1 MNGEGG
7 DILASK
13 RRIQHIQTATAS
25 ANDPETPN
33 HTVDSIILQSPD
45 PTTTKST
52 TTATTNSATSSSSS
66 GGGGGVDGGGG
77 DTNLSA
83 LTPPPPPTIPTVSST
98 LQHAI
103 STINISKSQFQAEYT
118 ALCDQHNLSAEVQ
131 VATQELLSTFLGSH
145 MSQLV
150 QEYED
155 KNRYIKQQLVICAF
169 CIDIICYIYFYYCIY
184 FIYYTVYMQ
193 PTIHIQYALCVVY
206 VYTSYYYYT
215 HIHMYIGITSS

>member
-1 MNGEGG
+1 MYIHSAFHQHQKKEYEVQLETVSTENKQLQTLIDEMNGEGG
-7 DILASK
+7 DILTSK
-13 RRIQHIQTATAS
+13 RRIQHIQSTSS

-33 HTVDSIILQSPD
+33 HTVDSIILQSPN
-45 PTTTKST
+45 PSTTKTTTT
-52 TTATTNSATSSSSS
+52 TTTNSASSN
-66 GGGGGVDGGGG
+66 GDGVADVG

-83 LTPPPPPTIPTVSST
+83 LTPPPPPTIPTISST

-103 STINISKSQFQAEYT
+103 STINMSKSQFQAEYT

-155 KNRYIKQQLVICAF
+155 KNRYNIQLYTCIQQN
-169 CIDIICYIYFYYCIY
+169 IY
-184 FIYYTVYMQ
+184 
-193 PTIHIQYALCVVY
+193 
-206 VYTSYYYYT
+206 
-215 HIHMYIGITSS
+215 

>member
-1 MNGEGG
+1 MQLETVATENKQLQTLIDEMNGEGG

-13 RRIQHIQTATAS
+13 RRIQHIQSTAAS
-25 ANDPETPN
+25 APETPN

-45 PTTTKST
+45 PTIAKTTV
-52 TTATTNSATSSSSS
+52 TTNSSSSSS
-66 GGGGGVDGGGG
+66 GVDGGVGGEGTG

-103 STINISKSQFQAEYT
+103 STINMSKSQFQAEYT

-155 KNRYIKQQLVICAF
+155 KNRYIKQLYNAIYACLT
-169 CIDIICYIYFYYCIY
+169 YFYCTYTLIV
-184 FIYYTVYMQ
+184 YYVFANLQY
-193 PTIHIQYALCVVY
+193 IQYALCIVC
-206 VYTSYYYYT
+206 
-215 HIHMYIGITSS
+215 IRIPMC

>member
-7 DILASK
+7 DILTSK
-13 RRIQHIQTATAS
+13 RRIQHIQSTSSAAT
-25 ANDPETPN
+25 DPETPN

-45 PTTTKST
+45 PTITKTTTNST
-52 TTATTNSATSSSSS
+52 TTNSTSSGE
-66 GGGGGVDGGGG
+66 GGANVG

-103 STINISKSQFQAEYT
+103 STINMSKSQFQADYT

-155 KNRYIKQQLVICAF
+155 KNRYKKQLL
-169 CIDIICYIYFYYCIY
+169 IY
-184 FIYYTVYMQ
+184 
-193 PTIHIQYALCVVY
+193 
-206 VYTSYYYYT
+206 SY
-215 HIHMYIGITSS
+215 